1 MGGNTFSVSP
11 PDPSD
16 MGGKQKFSP
25 QGGQIWGENTRS
37 KYIQKRTC
45 AAGENFGDWWV
56 VTSAPQAKILVFS
69 NTEMRFPKGKSMIW
83 GSDFSKKSLPP
94 PWLGNPVEIS
104 KFFPPY
110 GGKILKIIP
119 PHPSGVGGKIVRF
132 FPPSLSD
139 MGGEKVPISAKT
151 PHMGGKN
158 PPLVWRSVVKRL

>member
-1 MGGNTFSVSP
+1 MGGKHFSAFP

-16 MGGKQKFSP
+16 MGGKRKFSP

-45 AAGENFGDWWV
+45 AAGEIFGDWWAV
-56 VTSAPQAKILVFS
+56 SSAPQAKILVIL

-83 GSDFSKKSLPP
+83 GFDFSKISLPP
-94 PWLGNPVEIS
+94 SWVGNPVEIS

-110 GGKILKIIP
+110 GGKIPEVFP

-132 FPPSLSD
+132 FPPSPSD
-139 MGGEKVPISAKT
+139 MGGKTCRFWRKPPIWGEKIHPWFGPSSST
-151 PHMGGKN
+151 
-158 PPLVWRSVVKRL
+158 